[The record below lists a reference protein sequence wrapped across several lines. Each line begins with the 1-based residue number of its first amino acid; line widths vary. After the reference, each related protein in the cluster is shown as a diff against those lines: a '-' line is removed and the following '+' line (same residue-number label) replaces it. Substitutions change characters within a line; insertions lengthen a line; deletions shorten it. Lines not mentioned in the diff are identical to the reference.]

1 MAFNAGNL
9 DYVNLLIMNQTS
21 VSNTKEKNI
30 NGPRRKINSRTKS
43 SVDPPMPVQSKSASP
58 IRMVNKNQGTIPP
71 VHSFEE
77 NGKPASMRPDDDD
90 EPQVLHLEEDETP
103 MLRTNDKSGVIYEED
118 ETSRHSRNSK
128 NNNTPRKEES
138 YGRFFREDGVVRR
151 SMSLEDLRF
160 EKKSFVKENRDHN
173 KSTIHHP
180 EGKGNLK

>member
-1 MAFNAGNL
+1 VAFNAGNL